1 MATDP
6 RLRRLRDLLQERPH
20 LRAPRTPLIK
30 EAAVAL
36 VLREAPAP
44 ELLLIHRAEKPGD
57 PWSGHMALPGG
68 RREAEDPDLLGT
80 ALRETEEETGIPLA
94 RIGRVWGP
102 LDEVSPGTR
111 RLPPIVIAPF
121 VVLVPAET
129 HAVPNPD
136 EVQSAWWVPLEA
148 LQDADAVG
156 EILIELEGGERAF
169 PTIRWREQD
178 IWGLTLRILTSFLEL
193 AEQVGLGGAD

>member
-1 MATDP
+1 M
-6 RLRRLRDLLQERPH
+6 
-20 LRAPRTPLIK
+20 K
-30 EAAVAL
+30 ESAVAL
-36 VLREAPAP
+36 ILREAPHP

-68 RREAEDPDLLGT
+68 RREPGDAALVET
-80 ALRETEEETGIPLA
+80 ALRETEEETGIPAA
-94 RIGRVWGP
+94 RVGRVWGP

-121 VVLVPAET
+121 VVLVPEGT
-129 HAVPNPD
+129 RAVPNPD

-156 EILIELEGGERAF
+156 EILIELEGHHRAF
-169 PTIRWREQD
+169 PTIRWRERD
-178 IWGLTLRILTSFLEL
+178 IWGLTLRILMGFLEL
-193 AEQVGLGGAD
+193 AEEVGLGRGD